1 MRKQFQR
8 GTKWLPRF
16 SLQVFCI
23 FNLWKRFRFFIS
35 LLQYKRKPKFQN
47 MKKNLLYFALA
58 AMPFVF
64 ACNQSQKKT
73 DTSKKDSLVNQTC
86 YAAFFEKDSA
96 AMIVKTMAS
105 GKITGSLLVKYA
117 DKPENNGKISGK
129 FNGDTLLVDYRFNTG
144 KDTTKAFTNPLA
156 FLKKNGKLIMGV
168 AQIETTLGRSYFVKG
183 KPINYEAGKFTFSE
197 VDCK

>member
-1 MRKQFQR
+1 MKRNLFY
-8 GTKWLPRF
+8 
-16 SLQVFCI
+16 SVFTAI
-23 FNLWKRFRFFIS
+23 
-35 LLQYKRKPKFQN
+35 
-47 MKKNLLYFALA
+47 
-58 AMPFVF
+58 PFVV
-64 ACNQSQKKT
+64 ACNQSAKKT
-73 DTSKKDSLVNQTC
+73 DTVKKDSVVNQTC

-105 GKITGSLLVKYA
+105 GKVTGSLLVKYA
-117 DKPENNGKISGK
+117 EKPENNGKISGK

-156 FLKKNGKLIMGV
+156 FLKKDGKLMMGV
-168 AQIETTLGRSYFVKG
+168 GQIETTLGRSYFVKG